1 MKKLIMFFVA
11 VLIGTTAADAQKIA
25 SVDMDYILKAI
36 PAYQRA
42 QKQLDEVS
50 ATWQKDIETKMTDVS
65 KMYNAFQSEQ
75 VLLTEQLKQQRMTA
89 IENKEKEIKQLQKDK
104 FGPNGELFK
113 KRQELIKPIQD
124 QVYNE
129 IQKMATEKKY
139 DFIFDKANGPY
150 MLYTNPLYD
159 KSDEI
164 LQGLG
169 IK

>member
-1 MKKLIMFFVA
+1 MKKLIVA
-11 VLIGTTAADAQKIA
+11 VALILGIALQSNAQKIA
-25 SVDMDYILKAI
+25 YVDMDYILKAM

-42 QKQLDEVS
+42 QKSLDEMS
-50 ATWQKDIETKMTDVS
+50 ATWQKEVETKMQEVS

-75 VLLTEQLKQQRMTA
+75 VLLTETLKQQRMTA

-104 FGPNGELFK
+104 FGPSGELFK

-129 IQKMATEKKY
+129 IQKLATEKKY

-150 MLYTNPLYD
+150 MLYVNPLYD

>member
-1 MKKLIMFFVA
+1 MFFVA

-25 SVDMDYILKAI
+25 YVDMDYILKAI

-50 ATWQKDIETKMTDVS
+50 ATWQKDIETKMADVS

>member
-1 MKKLIMFFVA
+1 MKKLIIF
-11 VLIGTTAADAQKIA
+11 LIAIVIGSATANAQKIA
-25 SVDMDYILKAI
+25 YVDMDYILKAI

-42 QKQLDEVS
+42 QKQLDDVS
-50 ATWQKDIETKMTDVS
+50 ATWQKEIEVKMAEVS
-65 KMYNAFQSEQ
+65 KMYNSFQSEQ
-75 VLLTEQLKQQRMTA
+75 VLLTEQLKEQRMTA

-129 IQKMATEKKY
+129 IQKMATEKKF

-150 MLYTNPLYD
+150 MLYTNPLFD

>member
-25 SVDMDYILKAI
+25 YVDMDYILKAI

-159 KSDEI
+159 NSDEI

>member
-1 MKKLIMFFVA
+1 MKKLIIF
-11 VLIGTTAADAQKIA
+11 LIAIVIGSASANAQKIA
-25 SVDMDYILKAI
+25 YVDMDYILKAI

-42 QKQLDEVS
+42 QKQLDDIS
-50 ATWQKDIETKMTDVS
+50 ATWQKEIEVKMAEVS
-65 KMYNAFQSEQ
+65 KMYNSFQSEQ
-75 VLLTEQLKQQRMTA
+75 VLLTEQLKEQRMTA

-129 IQKMATEKKY
+129 IQKMATEKKF

-150 MLYTNPLYD
+150 MLYTNPLFD

>member
-1 MKKLIMFFVA
+1 MFFVA

-25 SVDMDYILKAI
+25 YVDMDYILKAI

-50 ATWQKDIETKMTDVS
+50 ATWQKDIETKMADVS

-75 VLLTEQLKQQRMTA
+75 LLLTEQLKQQRMTA

-139 DFIFDKANGPY
+139 DFIFDKSNGPY

>member
-1 MKKLIMFFVA
+1 MKKLIIFLIATVIGSSA
-11 VLIGTTAADAQKIA
+11 VNAQKIA
-25 SVDMDYILKAI
+25 YVDMDYILKAI

-42 QKQLDEVS
+42 QKQLDEIS
-50 ATWQKDIETKMTDVS
+50 ATWQKDIETKMAEVS
-65 KMYNAFQSEQ
+65 KMYSAFQSEQ
-75 VLLTEQLKQQRMTA
+75 VLLTEQLKEQRMTA

-129 IQKMATEKKY
+129 IQKMATEKKF

-150 MLYTNPLYD
+150 MLYTNPLFD

>member
-1 MKKLIMFFVA
+1 MKKLIIF
-11 VLIGTTAADAQKIA
+11 LIAIVIGSASANAQKIA
-25 SVDMDYILKAI
+25 YVDMDYILKAI

-42 QKQLDEVS
+42 QKQLDDIS
-50 ATWQKDIETKMTDVS
+50 ATWQKEIELKMAEVS
-65 KMYNAFQSEQ
+65 KMYNSFQSEQ
-75 VLLTEQLKQQRMTA
+75 ILLTEQLKEQRMTA

-104 FGPNGELFK
+104 FGPNGDLFK

-129 IQKMATEKKY
+129 IQKMATEKKF

-150 MLYTNPLYD
+150 MLYTNPLFD

>member
-25 SVDMDYILKAI
+25 YVDMDYILKAI

-50 ATWQKDIETKMTDVS
+50 ATWQKDIETKMADVS

>member
-1 MKKLIMFFVA
+1 MKKLIVA
-11 VLIGTTAADAQKIA
+11 VALILGIALQSNAQKIA
-25 SVDMDYILKAI
+25 YVDMDYILKAM

-42 QKQLDEVS
+42 QKSLDEMS
-50 ATWQKDIETKMTDVS
+50 ATWQKDVETKMQEVS

-75 VLLTEQLKQQRMTA
+75 VLLTETLKQQRMTA

-104 FGPNGELFK
+104 FGPSGELFK

-129 IQKMATEKKY
+129 IQKLATEKKY

-150 MLYTNPLYD
+150 MLYVNPLYD

>member
-11 VLIGTTAADAQKIA
+11 VLIGTTAADEQKIA
-25 SVDMDYILKAI
+25 YVDMDYILKAI

-50 ATWQKDIETKMTDVS
+50 ATWQKDIETKMADVS

>member
-1 MKKLIMFFVA
+1 MKKLIIFLIA
-11 VLIGTTAADAQKIA
+11 VVIGSSTINAQKIA
-25 SVDMDYILKAI
+25 YVDMDYILKAI

-42 QKQLDEVS
+42 QKQLDDIS
-50 ATWQKDIETKMTDVS
+50 ATWQKDIEVKMAEVS
-65 KMYNAFQSEQ
+65 KMYNSFQSEQ
-75 VLLTEQLKQQRMTA
+75 VLLTEQLKEQRMTA
-89 IENKEKEIKQLQKDK
+89 IESKEKEIKQLQKDK

-129 IQKMATEKKY
+129 IQKMATEKKF

-150 MLYTNPLYD
+150 MLYTNPIFD

>member
-1 MKKLIMFFVA
+1 MKKLIIF
-11 VLIGTTAADAQKIA
+11 LIAIVIGSATANAQKIA
-25 SVDMDYILKAI
+25 YVDMDYILKAI

-42 QKQLDEVS
+42 QKQLDDIS
-50 ATWQKDIETKMTDVS
+50 STWQKEIEVKMAEVS
-65 KMYNAFQSEQ
+65 KMYNSFQSEQ
-75 VLLTEQLKQQRMTA
+75 VLLTEQLKEQRMTA
-89 IENKEKEIKQLQKDK
+89 IESKEKEIKQLQKDK

-129 IQKMATEKKY
+129 IQKMATEKKF

-150 MLYTNPLYD
+150 MLYTNPLFD

>member
-1 MKKLIMFFVA
+1 MKKLIIF
-11 VLIGTTAADAQKIA
+11 LIAIVIGSSTVNAQKIA
-25 SVDMDYILKAI
+25 YVDMDYILKAI

-42 QKQLDEVS
+42 QKQLDDIS
-50 ATWQKDIETKMTDVS
+50 ATWQKDIEVKMAEVS
-65 KMYNAFQSEQ
+65 KMYNSFQSEQ
-75 VLLTEQLKQQRMTA
+75 VLLTEQLKEQRMTA
-89 IENKEKEIKQLQKDK
+89 IESKEKEIKQLQKDK

-129 IQKMATEKKY
+129 IQKMATEKKF

-150 MLYTNPLYD
+150 MLYTNPLFD

>member
-1 MKKLIMFFVA
+1 MKKLL
-11 VLIGTTAADAQKIA
+11 VLIAFAFGIGFQSNAQKIA
-25 SVDMDYILKAI
+25 YVDMDYILKAM

-42 QKQLDEVS
+42 QKSLDEFS
-50 ATWQKDIETKMTDVS
+50 AAWQKDIETKMAEVS
-65 KMYNAFQSEQ
+65 KMYNTFQSEQ
-75 VLLTEQLKQQRMTA
+75 VLLTESLKQQRMAA
-89 IENKEKEIKQLQKDK
+89 IEAKEKEIKQLQKDK
-104 FGPNGELFK
+104 FGPSGELFK

-129 IQKMATEKKY
+129 IQKLATEKKY

-150 MLYTNPLYD
+150 MLYVNPLYD

>member
-1 MKKLIMFFVA
+1 MMFIVA
-11 VLIGTTAADAQKIA
+11 AFIGSSSVDAQKMA
-25 SVDMDYILKAI
+25 YVDMDYILKAI

-42 QKQLDEVS
+42 QKTLDEVS
-50 ATWQKDIETKMTDVS
+50 ATWQKDIETKMAEVS

-75 VLLTEQLKQQRMTA
+75 VLLTEQLKQQRMTN

-129 IQKMATEKKY
+129 IQKMSTEKKY

>member
-25 SVDMDYILKAI
+25 YVDMDYILKAI

>member
-1 MKKLIMFFVA
+1 MKKLIIF
-11 VLIGTTAADAQKIA
+11 LIAIVIGSASANAQKIA
-25 SVDMDYILKAI
+25 YVDMDYVLKAI

-42 QKQLDEVS
+42 QKQLDDIS
-50 ATWQKDIETKMTDVS
+50 ATWQKEIEVKMAEVS
-65 KMYNAFQSEQ
+65 KMYNSFQSEQ
-75 VLLTEQLKQQRMTA
+75 VLLTEQLKEQRMTA

-129 IQKMATEKKY
+129 IQKMATEKKF

-150 MLYTNPLYD
+150 MLYTNPLFD

>member
-1 MKKLIMFFVA
+1 MKKLIVA
-11 VLIGTTAADAQKIA
+11 VALILGIALQSNAQKIA
-25 SVDMDYILKAI
+25 YVDMDYILKAM

-42 QKQLDEVS
+42 QKSLDEMS
-50 ATWQKDIETKMTDVS
+50 ATWQKEVETKMQDVS

-75 VLLTEQLKQQRMTA
+75 VLLTETLKQQRMTA

-104 FGPNGELFK
+104 FGPSGELFK

-129 IQKMATEKKY
+129 IQKLATEKKY

-150 MLYTNPLYD
+150 MLYVNPLYD